1 MAFLDQISK
10 NLAGYG
16 KEAAKK
22 AKDTAEIFQLKAE
35 IRGEKQKINE
45 LYAAI
50 GAVYFKNHREDS
62 EDEYKMFF
70 PEIESAMAHITELEE
85 KLKQLDN
92 TEKCPC
98 CNALVKK
105 GDAFCSK
112 CGAAL
117 RQEEEEEKTDVVTE
131 DDFVPEETAEEP
143 VEDQTEKNTAQ
154 ETVEEAETK
163 EETENKTEE
172 ETKKEEEP
180 VSEPEE

>member
-50 GAVYFKNHREDS
+50 GAVYFKNHRDES

-70 PEIESAMAHITELEE
+70 PEIENAMEHIAELEE

-98 CNALVKK
+98 CNALVRK

-117 RQEEEEEKTDVVTE
+117 HQEEETAEKDNADVVTE
-131 DDFVPEETAEEP
+131 DDFVPDEIIYVVDKRTWWKSQ
-143 VEDQTEKNTAQ
+143 VK
-154 ETVEEAETK
+154 
-163 EETENKTEE
+163 
-172 ETKKEEEP
+172 
-180 VSEPEE
+180 

>member
-50 GAVYFKNHREDS
+50 GAVYFKNHRDES

-70 PEIESAMAHITELEE
+70 PEIENAMEHIAELEE
-85 KLKQLDN
+85 KLKQQDAKTLKKWLRLAVMADN
-92 TEKCPC
+92 IGQFE
-98 CNALVKK
+98 NAI
-105 GDAFCSK
+105 
-112 CGAAL
+112 
-117 RQEEEEEKTDVVTE
+117 
-131 DDFVPEETAEEP
+131 
-143 VEDQTEKNTAQ
+143 
-154 ETVEEAETK
+154 
-163 EETENKTEE
+163 
-172 ETKKEEEP
+172 
-180 VSEPEE
+180 SE

>member
-1 MAFLDQISK
+1 MAFQIRSVK

-50 GAVYFKNHREDS
+50 GAVYFKNSTETSLRMS
-62 EDEYKMFF
+62 TKMFF
-70 PEIESAMAHITELEE
+70 PEIENAMEHIAELEE

-98 CNALVKK
+98 CNALVRK

-117 RQEEEEEKTDVVTE
+117 HQE
-131 DDFVPEETAEEP
+131 EETAEER
-143 VEDQTEKNTAQ
+143 
-154 ETVEEAETK
+154 
-163 EETENKTEE
+163 
-172 ETKKEEEP
+172 
-180 VSEPEE
+180 

>member
-85 KLKQLDN
+85 KIKQLDN

-117 RQEEEEEKTDVVTE
+117 HQEEAEEEKADVVTE
-131 DDFVPEETAEEP
+131 DDFVPEGTAEEP
-143 VEDQTEKNTAQ
+143 AKDQTEESTAP
-154 ETVEEAETK
+154 ETVKET
-163 EETENKTEE
+163 ETETENKTEE
-172 ETKKEEEP
+172 ETKQKEEP

>member
-50 GAVYFKNHREDS
+50 GAVYFKNHRDES

-70 PEIESAMAHITELEE
+70 PEIENAMEHIAELEE

-98 CNALVKK
+98 CNALVRK

-117 RQEEEEEKTDVVTE
+117 HQEEETAEKDNADVVTE
-131 DDFVPEETAEEP
+131 DDFVPEEAAEEP
-143 VEDQTEKNTAQ
+143 VKDQKEDL
-154 ETVEEAETK
+154 VEEPGEM
-163 EETENKTEE
+163 TENTTEE
-172 ETKKEEEP
+172 ETKQEGEP

>member
-22 AKDTAEIFQLKAE
+22 AKDTAEI
-35 IRGEKQKINE
+35 RGEKQKINE

-50 GAVYFKNHREDS
+50 GAVYFKNHRDES

-70 PEIESAMAHITELEE
+70 PEIENAMEHIAELEE

-98 CNALVKK
+98 CNALVRK

-117 RQEEEEEKTDVVTE
+117 HQEEETAEKDNADVVTE
-131 DDFVPEETAEEP
+131 DDFVPEEAAEEP
-143 VEDQTEKNTAQ
+143 VKDQKEDL
-154 ETVEEAETK
+154 VEEPGEM
-163 EETENKTEE
+163 TENTTEE
-172 ETKKEEEP
+172 ETKQEEEP

>member
-50 GAVYFKNHREDS
+50 GAVYFKNHRDES

-70 PEIESAMAHITELEE
+70 PGIESAMAHITELEE

-117 RQEEEEEKTDVVTE
+117 HQEEAEEEKADAVTE

-143 VEDQTEKNTAQ
+143 AKEQTAENA
-154 ETVEEAETK
+154 VEEPAEEAKT
-163 EETENKTEE
+163 ETENVTEE
-172 ETKKEEEP
+172 ETKQEEEP
-180 VSEPEE
+180 VAEPEE

>member
-50 GAVYFKNHREDS
+50 GAVYFKNHRDES

-70 PEIESAMAHITELEE
+70 PEIENAMEHIAELEE

-92 TEKCPC
+92 TEKCPG
-98 CNALVKK
+98 KK
-105 GDAFCSK
+105 RGRFLQQMWSSSSSGRGDS
-112 CGAAL
+112 
-117 RQEEEEEKTDVVTE
+117 RER
-131 DDFVPEETAEEP
+131 
-143 VEDQTEKNTAQ
+143 
-154 ETVEEAETK
+154 
-163 EETENKTEE
+163 
-172 ETKKEEEP
+172 
-180 VSEPEE
+180 

>member
-16 KEAAKK
+16 KEA
-22 AKDTAEIFQLKAE
+22 
-35 IRGEKQKINE
+35 
-45 LYAAI
+45 
-50 GAVYFKNHREDS
+50 
-62 EDEYKMFF
+62 
-70 PEIESAMAHITELEE
+70 EIENAMEHIAELEE

-98 CNALVKK
+98 CNALVRK

-117 RQEEEEEKTDVVTE
+117 HQEEETAEKDNADVVTE
-131 DDFVPEETAEEP
+131 DDFVPEEAAEEP
-143 VEDQTEKNTAQ
+143 VKDQKEDL
-154 ETVEEAETK
+154 VEEPGEM
-163 EETENKTEE
+163 TENTTEE
-172 ETKKEEEP
+172 ETKQEEEP

>member
-50 GAVYFKNHREDS
+50 GAVYFKNHRDES

-70 PEIESAMAHITELEE
+70 PEIENAMEHIAELEE

-92 TEKCPC
+92 TE
-98 CNALVKK
+98 NAPAVMHW
-105 GDAFCSK
+105 
-112 CGAAL
+112 
-117 RQEEEEEKTDVVTE
+117 
-131 DDFVPEETAEEP
+131 
-143 VEDQTEKNTAQ
+143 
-154 ETVEEAETK
+154 
-163 EETENKTEE
+163 
-172 ETKKEEEP
+172 
-180 VSEPEE
+180 

>member
-50 GAVYFKNHREDS
+50 GAVYFKNHRDES

-70 PEIESAMAHITELEE
+70 P
-85 KLKQLDN
+85 
-92 TEKCPC
+92 C
-98 CNALVKK
+98 CNALVRK

-117 RQEEEEEKTDVVTE
+117 HQEEETAEKDNADVVTE
-131 DDFVPEETAEEP
+131 DDFVPEEAAEEP
-143 VEDQTEKNTAQ
+143 VKDQKEDL
-154 ETVEEAETK
+154 VEESGEM
-163 EETENKTEE
+163 TENTTEE
-172 ETKKEEEP
+172 ETEQKEEP